1 MSAAAY
7 DAAHQAAIDAR
18 SGSRHERGRLRRRP
32 PGRDRRTV
40 RLDMSA
46 AAYDAAHQAAID
58 ARSGCD
64 MSTAAYDAAHQAAID
79 ARSGTPH

>member
-18 SGSRHERGRLRRRP
+18 SGS
-32 PGRDRRTV
+32 
-40 RLDMSA
+40 DMSA

-58 ARSGCD
+58 GSVR
-64 MSTAAYDAAHQAAID
+64 Q
-79 ARSGTPH
+79 